1 MKSMELLRLINGKNI
16 SVDPHLDI
24 RRTKLSF
31 IFIIIVI
38 GSIWIW
44 LVGSPETERELFK
57 IKKID
62 YNLCIQF

>member
-1 MKSMELLRLINGKNI
+1 MDLLRLINGKNI

-57 IKKID
+57 IKK
-62 YNLCIQF
+62 